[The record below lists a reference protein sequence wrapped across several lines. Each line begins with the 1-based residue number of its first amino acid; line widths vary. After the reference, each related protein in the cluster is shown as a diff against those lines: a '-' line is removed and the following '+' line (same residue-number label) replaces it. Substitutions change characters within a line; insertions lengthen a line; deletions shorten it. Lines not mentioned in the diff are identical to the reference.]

1 MCTGTFLALRACA
14 RVLEPPVGG
23 FGTPIDGSTPNFLR
37 EASKDLHTIHLCVL
51 DSGAARVHAH
61 SVNNPSGAKT
71 RAVIYVRVS
80 TDKQADSGLSLEAQR
95 SRCIQYAALY
105 DIDIVEVIVD
115 TQSAKDLERPG
126 LNKVQQHLEEGSANA
141 VLITDLDRL
150 TRSVE
155 DGVAFVKKWFS
166 EASDYVLLSVFDH
179 LDTRSPEGEFMLTV
193 KLALAQLE
201 RKKTIKRTKFALQEK
216 KAQLEAIGES
226 LGPPTLEKTDPAT
239 AALMLDLDHQGLSYR
254 EITEE
259 LNRRGIPAARG
270 GPWHPT
276 AVYRQ
281 LRRLKQLERAKAH
294 RAEKNRANDEEES

>member
-1 MCTGTFLALRACA
+1 MSSRARTRSTIHATPSGGVGTVRDA
-14 RVLEPPVGG
+14 
-23 FGTPIDGSTPNFLR
+23 STPKFLR
-37 EASKDLHTIHLCVL
+37 ELFASCTHYFQCVL
-51 DSGAARVHAH
+51 DSESGCVHTI

-80 TDKQADSGLSLEAQR
+80 TDKQAESGLSLEAQR

-105 DIDIVEVIVD
+105 DIDVVEVIVD

-126 LNKVQQHLEEGSANA
+126 LNKVQEHLKTGTANA

-166 EASDYVLLSVFDH
+166 ETSDYVLLSVFDH

-201 RKKTIKRTKFALQEK
+201 RKKTIKRTKVALQEK
-216 KAQLEAIGES
+216 KTQLEAIGES
-226 LGPPTLEKTDPAT
+226 LGPPTLEKKAPET
-239 AALMLDLDHQGLSYR
+239 AALLLKLDRDGLTHRQIS
-254 EITEE
+254 EE
-259 LNRRGIPAARG
+259 LNKRGVPTARNG
-270 GPWHPT
+270 TWHPT

-281 LRRLKQLERAKAH
+281 LERMKKAVTTGG
-294 RAEKNRANDEEES
+294 NEET

>member
-1 MCTGTFLALRACA
+1 M
-14 RVLEPPVGG
+14 
-23 FGTPIDGSTPNFLR
+23 
-37 EASKDLHTIHLCVL
+37 
-51 DSGAARVHAH
+51 
-61 SVNNPSGAKT
+61 NNPSGAKT

-80 TDKQADSGLSLEAQR
+80 TDKQAESGLSLEAQR

-126 LNKVQQHLEEGSANA
+126 LNKVQEHLKTGSANA

-166 EASDYVLLSVFDH
+166 ETSDYVLLSVFDH

-201 RKKTIKRTKFALQEK
+201 RKKTIKRTKVALQEK
-216 KAQLEAIGES
+216 RTQLAAIGQS
-226 LGPPTLEKTDPAT
+226 LGQQPVEKTAPMT
-239 AALMLDLDHQGLSYR
+239 AALILKLDRDGLSHR
-254 EITEE
+254 NIAQE
-259 LNRRGIPAARG
+259 LNIRGIPAVRG
-270 GPWHPT
+270 GLWHPT

-281 LRRLKQLERAKAH
+281 LERMKKA
-294 RAEKNRANDEEES
+294 AEAGNDGET

>member
-1 MCTGTFLALRACA
+1 MHA
-14 RVLEPPVGG
+14 
-23 FGTPIDGSTPNFLR
+23 DG
-37 EASKDLHTIHLCVL
+37 
-51 DSGAARVHAH
+51 
-61 SVNNPSGAKT
+61 VNNPSGAKT

-80 TDKQADSGLSLEAQR
+80 TDKQAELGLSLEAQR
-95 SRCIQYAALY
+95 NRCIQYAALY
-105 DIDIVEVIVD
+105 DIDIVEVVVD

-126 LNKVQQHLEEGSANA
+126 LNKVQEHLKAGSANA

-201 RKKTIKRTKFALQEK
+201 RKKIIKRTKFALQEK
-216 KAQLEAIGES
+216 KTQLAAIGQS
-226 LGPPTLEKTDPAT
+226 LGQQPVEKVAPT
-239 AALMLDLDHQGLSYR
+239 AAALILQLDSEGFSHR
-254 EITEE
+254 KIAEE
-259 LNRRGIPAARG
+259 LNRRGIRAVRG
-270 GPWHPT
+270 GDWHAT

-281 LRRLKQLERAKAH
+281 IDRMKKA
-294 RAEKNRANDEEES
+294 RDEAQT